1 MGFMNLISAQK
12 ISKTLTQSP
21 LFEDVSFGIDH
32 TDRVG
37 LIGANGAGKSTLL
50 RVLLKKLEPDSGS
63 VTHNNSLTVGMLS
76 QQVNIQE
83 DETLKEFLFR
93 DASSAVASYMRFQE
107 LSASYTH
114 TPAETQELVHLTQ
127 LMDAESLWDL
137 EYRYASLLQELG
149 LEDTSVRFDVLS
161 GGMLKK
167 AALARVL
174 AAAPGL
180 LVLDEPTNHLDI
192 STIEWLESYILSH
205 QMAVLAVTHDRYFLD
220 SVCNRIFE
228 LDSQQVFITEGGY
241 EQSLIKKQQRDV
253 EKQKYQQR
261 LETVLR
267 REMEWLNRGPKART
281 GKDKQRT
288 RRVYELK
295 AQRQGAK
302 EEGTEFSSNQR
313 RLGKKILK
321 LKHLNKEYDGKP
333 VIDDFSYSFSKGER
347 IGILGDNGTGKT
359 TLLELIAGRIE
370 PDSGSIDQGINTH
383 VGYYDQ
389 HSSPLQAD
397 KTVLEFL
404 EDIREQITLSDGSS
418 VSVPRFLEM
427 FSFPAHMHR
436 QPLSLLSGGE
446 QRRLYLISVLMS
458 DPNFLLLDEPTN
470 DLDIDTMER
479 LEDYLEQ
486 FSGCVLIVS
495 HDRAFLDRTTDELF
509 VCEPGA
515 RIRKVSGSY
524 SQYRSMM
531 LSETTKQKSKPFSQS
546 TRNDRPRKRKISFN
560 ERRELE
566 ELLPKID
573 AMEERKAELEEL
585 FSDPQVVPEKLVRFH
600 QEYEQLIVEIEQSVD
615 RWETLAQLEQESQ

>member
-1 MGFMNLISAQK
+1 MNLISAQK
-12 ISKTLTQSP
+12 ISKTLTQTP
-21 LFEDVSFGIDH
+21 LFEGVSLGIDH

-50 RVLLKKLEPDSGS
+50 HVLLKRIEPDSGS
-63 VTHNNSLTVGMLS
+63 VTHNNDLTVGMLS
-76 QQVNIQE
+76 QQLSTHGNPS
-83 DETLKEFLFR
+83 LKEFLFQ
-93 DASSAVASYMRFQE
+93 DTGSAVAAYVRFQE

-114 TPAETQELVHLTQ
+114 TPAETQELVALTQ
-127 LMDAESLWDL
+127 LMDAENLWDL
-137 EYRYASLLQELG
+137 EHRYASLLQELG
-149 LEDTSVRFDVLS
+149 LGDTSMRFDVLS
-161 GGMLKK
+161 GGMRKK
-167 AALARVL
+167 AALARSL
-174 AAAPGL
+174 AVAPRL

-192 STIEWLESYILSH
+192 ATIEWLESYILSH

-220 SVCNRIFE
+220 SVCTRIFE
-228 LDSQQVFITEGGY
+228 LEEKQVFITEGGY
-241 EQSLIKKQQRDV
+241 EQSLTKKQQR
-253 EKQKYQQR
+253 ESEQQKFQQK

-267 REMEWLNRGPKART
+267 REMEWLSRGPKART

-295 AQRQGAK
+295 SQRQGIK
-302 EEGTEFSSNQR
+302 EEGSEFSSNQR

-321 LKHLNKEYDGKP
+321 LKHLYKAYDGKP
-333 VIDDFSYSFSKGER
+333 VIQDFSYSFSKGER

-389 HSSPLQAD
+389 HSSPLQTD

-404 EDIREQITLSDGSS
+404 EDIREQITLSNGSS
-418 VSVPRFLEM
+418 ISVPRFLEM

-436 QPLSLLSGGE
+436 QPLKLLSGGE

-470 DLDIDTMER
+470 DLDIETMER

-515 RIRKVSGSY
+515 HIRKVSGSY
-524 SQYRSMM
+524 SEYRSMK
-531 LSETTKQKSKPFSQS
+531 LSEADNEKPKRTSES
-546 TRNDRPRKRKISFN
+546 GRNDRPRKKKISFN
-560 ERRELE
+560 ERKELE
-566 ELLPKID
+566 ELLPNID
-573 AMEERKAELEEL
+573 AMEERKAELERL
-585 FSDPQVVPEKLVRFH
+585 FSDPKVEPDKLIELHR
-600 QEYEQLIVEIEQSVD
+600 EYEQLIVEIERSVD
-615 RWETLAQLEQESQ
+615 RWEALAQLEQESQ